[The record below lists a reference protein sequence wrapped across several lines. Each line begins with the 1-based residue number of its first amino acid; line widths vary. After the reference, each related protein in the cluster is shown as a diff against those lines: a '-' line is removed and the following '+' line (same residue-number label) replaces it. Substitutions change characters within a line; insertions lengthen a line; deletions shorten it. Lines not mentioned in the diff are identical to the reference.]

1 MQDGDTSFPL
11 HSPRLDTTRRTDHSP
26 DPSIAIG
33 SHNQLLQ
40 RLISHTVPQDELCSL
55 IETIFSDRK
64 ATDVIDHLR
73 GSDTQAFIDV
83 VGEVCHHTL
92 YFRMVLFRP
101 YPFCLLGIR

>member
-1 MQDGDTSFPL
+1 MAPGFSLDQNLDLVEGTIHPVPIGYSITSKKDMQDGDTSFPL
-11 HSPRLDTTRRTDHSP
+11 HLPRLDTTRRTDHSP

-64 ATDVIDHLR
+64 ATDVIDHL
-73 GSDTQAFIDV
+73 
-83 VGEVCHHTL
+83 
-92 YFRMVLFRP
+92 
-101 YPFCLLGIR
+101 